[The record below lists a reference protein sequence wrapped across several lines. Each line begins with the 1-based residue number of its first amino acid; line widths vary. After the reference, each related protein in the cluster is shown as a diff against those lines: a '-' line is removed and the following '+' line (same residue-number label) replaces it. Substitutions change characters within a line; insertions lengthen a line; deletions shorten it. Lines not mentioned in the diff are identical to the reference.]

1 MEAPILMSSSPH
13 LELVDRLRAMT
24 TETEWLEFK
33 HNRCTPAQLGEYLSA
48 LANSACLM
56 GEPFGYLI
64 FGIDDQSHD
73 VVGTNFDPYRTKGK
87 GNQDLLQW
95 LAAGLHPSTEFDQ
108 SVVHHPAGRVVVFR
122 VNPAEDQ
129 PVSFYGKA
137 FVRIG
142 ASKTSL
148 DGHPAK
154 ARAIWANGLD
164 WTEEP
169 CERASLGDLDPVA
182 IRMVRKRFLSEHAER
197 TDEVGQWDD
206 RTLLNKAKLL
216 QQGTV
221 TNAAVILLGRPE
233 ASNLVSP
240 MEAQIAWALRDHL
253 NESLDHAHIYPPFV
267 FAVDRLLKRIRNLTV
282 RVLPRGTMVQ
292 KRVPQYDP
300 WVIREALHNCI
311 AHQDYLLRGQI
322 VVVEQPHQ
330 VSLTNAG
337 EFRPRTIETVIREN
351 APRRRYRNRFLVN
364 AMAELGLVDREG
376 GGIKRMFDRQRKR
389 GFPMPDY
396 DLSTRDAVTVH
407 ISGKITDEDY
417 SDFLVTH
424 PELDLESVML
434 VDHLQKGKD
443 IGPEGHQ
450 HLAAAGLEAGKYPN
464 LQPLRVAAQSVPK
477 SGAGGRKPRS
487 IK

>member
-1 MEAPILMSSSPH
+1 MSSSQEV
-13 LELVDRLRAMT
+13 ELVDRLRGMP

-33 HNRCTPAQLGEYLSA
+33 RNRCTPAQLGEYLSA
-48 LANSACLM
+48 LANSTCLTD
-56 GEPFGYLI
+56 EPAGYLL
-64 FGIDDQSHD
+64 FGIDDESHD
-73 VVGTNFDPYRTKGK
+73 VVGTNFDPYRAKGK
-87 GNQDLLQW
+87 GNQDLLHW
-95 LAAGLHPSTEFDQ
+95 LSAGLHPSTNFHE
-108 SVVHHPAGRVVVFR
+108 SVVHHPGGRVVVFR

-137 FVRIG
+137 YVRIG

-154 ARAIWANGLD
+154 ARAIWTHRQD
-164 WTEEP
+164 WTERP
-169 CERASLGDLDPVA
+169 CDRASLDDLDPIA
-182 IRMVRKRFLSEHAER
+182 IRVVRERFLAEHPER
-197 TDEVGQWDD
+197 ADEVTLWDD
-206 RTLLNKAKLL
+206 RTLLNKAKIL

-233 ASNLVSP
+233 ASSLVSP
-240 MEAQIAWALRDHL
+240 SQAEIAWALRDHL
-253 NESLDHAHIYPPFV
+253 NDSLDHDHIYPPFV
-267 FAVDRLLKRIRNLTV
+267 FAGDRLLKLIRNLTV
-282 RVLPRGTMVQ
+282 RVLPRGTTIHREVS
-292 KRVPQYDP
+292 QYDP

-311 AHQDYLLRGQI
+311 AHQDYFLRGQI
-322 VVVEQPHQ
+322 VVVERPHQ
-330 VSLTNAG
+330 VSLSNLG
-337 EFRPRTIETVIREN
+337 EFRPRSIESVIRQN
-351 APRRRYRNRFLVN
+351 APRRRYRNRFLVT

-376 GGIKRMFDRQRKR
+376 GGIKRMFDLQRKR

-396 DLSTRDAVTVH
+396 DLSEHDAVTVR
-407 ISGKITDEDY
+407 IPGTITDEYY

-450 HLAAAGLEAGKYPN
+450 HLAAAGFARGKYPN
-464 LQPLRVAAQSVPK
+464 LRPMKMAAHSVPE
-477 SGAGGRKPRS
+477 GGFNASKPRS

>member
-1 MEAPILMSSSPH
+1 M
-13 LELVDRLRAMT
+13 
-24 TETEWLEFK
+24 
-33 HNRCTPAQLGEYLSA
+33 
-48 LANSACLM
+48 
-56 GEPFGYLI
+56 
-64 FGIDDQSHD
+64 
-73 VVGTNFDPYRTKGK
+73 
-87 GNQDLLQW
+87 
-95 LAAGLHPSTEFDQ
+95 
-108 SVVHHPAGRVVVFR
+108 
-122 VNPAEDQ
+122 
-129 PVSFYGKA
+129 
-137 FVRIG
+137 
-142 ASKTSL
+142 
-148 DGHPAK
+148 
-154 ARAIWANGLD
+154 
-164 WTEEP
+164 
-169 CERASLGDLDPVA
+169 
-182 IRMVRKRFLSEHAER
+182 
-197 TDEVGQWDD
+197 
-206 RTLLNKAKLL
+206 

-292 KRVPQYDP
+292 KKVLQYHP

-396 DLSTRDAVTVH
+396 DLSKRDAVTVH
-407 ISGKITDEDY
+407 ISGRITDEDY

-450 HLAAAGLEAGKYPN
+450 HLAAAGLEEGRYPN

-477 SGAGGRKPRS
+477 SGAGGRKSRS